1 MNKPLKERASARA
14 DTDTHAK
21 ERTRVHTHTR
31 THASHSKRGV
41 NTRTHNVMVLLN
53 RNWMPF
59 ELSVTK
65 QEGDIPIRQEYLHF
79 W

>member
-1 MNKPLKERASARA
+1 MNKPLKESASARA
-14 DTDTHAK
+14 QTQTHMQNSAH
-21 ERTRVHTHTR
+21 VYTR